1 MLGII
6 YNLNMSILK
15 IKWSKNMWNRISI
28 ACVIIFMTNTNIL
41 AWDKSRRKI
50 TICVHLQHKSLSRK
64 KPLIDANHGAIQWVY
79 YGMTFLL
86 CLWHVRKY
94 NWNVCNTT
102 IYYKCI
108 LRWCIFTFMVY
119 RWIYYAS
126 LVFYS

>member
-1 MLGII
+1 MKLLCII

-64 KPLIDANHGAIQWVY
+64 KPLIDANHGAIVSV
-79 YGMTFLL
+79 
-86 CLWHVRKY
+86 LWHDVSS
-94 NWNVCNTT
+94 
-102 IYYKCI
+102 
-108 LRWCIFTFMVY
+108 LFMA
-119 RWIYYAS
+119 R
-126 LVFYS
+126 

>member
-1 MLGII
+1 
-6 YNLNMSILK
+6 
-15 IKWSKNMWNRISI
+15 MWNRISI

-64 KPLIDANHGAIQWVY
+64 KPLIDANHGAIHGVY

-94 NWNVCNTT
+94 N
-102 IYYKCI
+102 
-108 LRWCIFTFMVY
+108 
-119 RWIYYAS
+119 
-126 LVFYS
+126 